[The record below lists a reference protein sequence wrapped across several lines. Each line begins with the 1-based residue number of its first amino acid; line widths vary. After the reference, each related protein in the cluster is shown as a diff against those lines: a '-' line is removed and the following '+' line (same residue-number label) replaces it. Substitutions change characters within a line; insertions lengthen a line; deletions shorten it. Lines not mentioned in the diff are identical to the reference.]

1 VSDARTPVFR
11 RRAALGLLLTAAL
24 AALALAFTSVAL
36 TTWNARLAT
45 AQEVELPSVPLDSV
59 GEDFLEPAAPADPA
73 APAAPGAPAA
83 PARPSGPVTIEGPG
97 GIYKVHGGKNDV
109 VQMGEDIVIDRG
121 EHVLGHVF
129 AMGGSVTVRGIVDE
143 DVLAMGGDV
152 ILEEGAQVRGDAV
165 SIGGQVQKAPG
176 ASVLGSS
183 VSVGNF
189 PRGMAGIGVLNF
201 VGHGVDVAQKVIGIL
216 FSMIIA
222 WVVVSL
228 TRERT
233 RRVVARIEHQ
243 PLAMIGW
250 GALGVFAIA
259 PAAVAVAL
267 AAVLLVVTIIG
278 IPVAVLLLLG
288 YSLAVV
294 MLLFWGSIVGATAV
308 GGWLVRRLSPR
319 LGVPELMRN
328 TLVGVVAISA
338 FGLVGSLFSA
348 VGTVVPPAALLGW
361 LLTAL
366 GWAICAGS
374 VFAGV
379 GAILRTRAGQPS
391 PLPGDPIAPA

>member
-1 VSDARTPVFR
+1 MSAVPVFR
-11 RRAALGLLLTAAL
+11 RRAALGLLATAGL
-24 AALALAFTSVAL
+24 AALALVFASVGLSA
-36 TTWNARLAT
+36 WNARLAT
-45 AQEVELPSVPLDSV
+45 AQETELPSVPLDSV
-59 GEDFLEPAAPADPA
+59 GEDFIHPAAPAS
-73 APAAPGAPAA
+73 PGAPAH
-83 PARPSGPVTIEGPG
+83 PAGPRTIEGPG
-97 GIYKVHGGKNDV
+97 GIYKVHAGKNDV

-165 SIGGQVQKAPG
+165 SIGGQVRKAPG

-189 PRGMAGIGVLNF
+189 PRGMASIGVLNF

-216 FSMIIA
+216 FSMVLA

-233 RRVVARIEHQ
+233 QRIAARIEQQ
-243 PLAMIGW
+243 PLAMMGW

-259 PAAVAVAL
+259 PAAVGVAL

-294 MLLFWGSIVGATAV
+294 MLLFWGSIVGATAL

-319 LGVPELMRN
+319 LGVPDLVRN
-328 TLVGVVAISA
+328 TLVGVVAISG

-348 VGTVVPPAALLGW
+348 VGTVVPPAGLLGG
-361 LLTAL
+361 LLGVS
-366 GWAICAGS
+366 GWAVCAGA

-379 GAILRTRAGQPS
+379 GAILRSRAGQPS